1 MRLFVAIVPPP
12 AVLAELGRQLSPV
25 QAASAP
31 GLRWTSPDS
40 WHITLA
46 FLGEVPGPVLP
57 ELSTRLE
64 RAARE
69 HPAAD
74 LRLRGGG
81 AFPWA
86 VRARAVTAVV
96 TGTRGARPAEV
107 RPRAA
112 EVRPRPAEVRPRPA
126 EVRPLD
132 ALAAA
137 VGHAARAAG
146 VPPPADD
153 PPYRAHLTVARL
165 RPAADVSSLLARLA
179 ALDVGPWRTADIR
192 LIRSYPGGSPPGPPR
207 YAELDRWPL
216 GERPA

>member
-1 MRLFVAIVPPP
+1 MRLFVAIVPPA
-12 AVLAELGRQLSPV
+12 AVLAELGRQLSAV

-96 TGTRGARPAEV
+96 TGTHGA
-107 RPRAA
+107 
-112 EVRPRPAEVRPRPA
+112 RPA

>member
-12 AVLAELGRQLSPV
+12 AVLAELGRQLSAV

-96 TGTRGARPAEV
+96 TGTRGA
-107 RPRAA
+107 
-112 EVRPRPAEVRPRPA
+112 RPA